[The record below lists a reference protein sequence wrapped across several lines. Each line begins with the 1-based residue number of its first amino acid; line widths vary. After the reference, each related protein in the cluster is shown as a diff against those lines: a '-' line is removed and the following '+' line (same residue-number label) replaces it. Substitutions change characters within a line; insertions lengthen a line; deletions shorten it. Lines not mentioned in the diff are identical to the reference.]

1 MMDDKPRHPFEIL
14 RKDEYAHSIEKKGKF
29 DYLSWAICWDK
40 MKEYDPSARY
50 ELVDLIETGQ
60 SKLVHVRLTYWD
72 RSQEEHC
79 THDEYLAVRNYNNK
93 AESNPDA
100 AQVENTFRRAIAK
113 AVSMATG
120 FGLELWINED
130 IRDLDYV
137 PETIKGKTPVKG
149 GMTVDQAVKLDRL
162 SRNKLLKED
171 EQAKVNALLKDTSVS
186 EKDTAE
192 KITQLETL
200 ISKRRQD

>member
-1 MMDDKPRHPFEIL
+1 MDDKPRHPFKTL
-14 RKDEYAHSIEKKGKF
+14 RNDDYAHSVEKKGKF

-50 ELVDLIETGQ
+50 ELVDIIETGQ

-72 RSQEEHC
+72 QNQEEHC
-79 THDEYLAVRNYNNK
+79 THDEYLAVRNYRNQ

-100 AQVENTFRRAIAK
+100 AQVENAFRRAIAK

-120 FGLELWINED
+120 FGLDLWINED

-137 PETIKGKTPVKG
+137 PESIKGKTPVKG
-149 GMTVDQAVKLDRL
+149 GMTVDQSVKLDRL
-162 SRNKLLKED
+162 SRNKLLKEN
-171 EQAKVNALLKDTSVS
+171 EQDKVNTLLKDTSVS
-186 EKDTAE
+186 EEATAE

>member
-1 MMDDKPRHPFEIL
+1 MDDKPRHPFEIL

-72 RSQEEHC
+72 HSQEEHC

-93 AESNPDA
+93 SESNPDA

>member
-1 MMDDKPRHPFEIL
+1 MDDKPRHPFKTL
-14 RKDEYAHSIEKKGKF
+14 RNDDYAHSVEKKGKF

-50 ELVDLIETGQ
+50 ELVDIIETGQ

-72 RSQEEHC
+72 QNQEEHC
-79 THDEYLAVRNYNNK
+79 IHDEYLAVRNYRNQ

-100 AQVENTFRRAIAK
+100 AQVENAFRRAIAK

-120 FGLELWINED
+120 FGLDLWINED

-137 PETIKGKTPVKG
+137 PESIKGKTPVKG
-149 GMTVDQAVKLDRL
+149 GMTVDQSVKLDRL
-162 SRNKLLKED
+162 SRNKLLKEN
-171 EQAKVNALLKDTSVS
+171 EQDKVNTLLKDTSVS
-186 EKDTAE
+186 EEATAE

>member
-1 MMDDKPRHPFEIL
+1 MMDDKPRHPFETL
-14 RKDEYAHSIEKKGKF
+14 RNDDYSHSVEKKGKF

-50 ELVDLIETGQ
+50 ELVDIIETGQ

-72 RSQEEHC
+72 QSQEEHC
-79 THDEYLAVRNYNNK
+79 THDEYLAVRNYRNQS
-93 AESNPDA
+93 ESNPDA

-137 PETIKGKTPVKG
+137 PESIKGKTPVKG
-149 GMTVDQAVKLDRL
+149 GMTVDQSVKLDRL
-162 SRNKLLKED
+162 SRNKLLKEN
-171 EQAKVNALLKDTSVS
+171 EQAKVNALLKDADAS
-186 EKDTAE
+186 EEVTAE